1 MRQNSSD
8 LADLVPLEW
17 HWLGARWDDD
27 DSTYPD
33 RALALASVEG
43 GRGLML
49 APHEAPQAQHA
60 EKDGSWVPFAL
71 RSAHPQATRISP
83 ADPGYLLVVR
93 VFARDRDRDEFR
105 RWLDE
110 EHAGLQLSLPGVNWY
125 LGYEQSDSG
134 HSFLN
139 LWSID
144 DPEIVASEAWARVRD
159 TAWWE
164 RLRHVPANAD
174 RGVFR
179 PRS

>member
-1 MRQNSSD
+1 LRQNSSD
-8 LADLVPLEW
+8 LANVVPLEW
-17 HWLGARWDDD
+17 HRLKARWDDD
-27 DSTYPD
+27 DAAFPD
-33 RALALASVEG
+33 QSLVLEAVEG

-49 APHEAPQAQHA
+49 APDEAPQAQDA
-60 EKDGSWVPFAL
+60 GNDGSWVPFAL
-71 RSAHPQATRISP
+71 RSAHPHATRISP
-83 ADPGYLLVVR
+83 ADAGYLLVVR

-125 LGYEQSDSG
+125 LGYEQSNRG

-144 DPEIVASEAWARVRD
+144 AAEIVASEAWSRVRD